1 MSQEFCSISQL
12 YTILQK
18 TNAALMKISKY
29 LHLSL
34 SDCVLLA
41 FLFLNILNVQ
51 AQIPDT
57 INTSAVTELQT
68 VETSANTFITA
79 LMINDVNYHSRTV
92 IFRSIDNGVTW
103 DSVFSYGADATF
115 YATPD
120 PVLTVDSAGNVYLT
134 VMRHLPVNGGFT
146 AHLWVYRSVDDG
158 LTWTLESTPYNG
170 TAFADFPSITSLGD
184 GLTYLSY
191 THYDSDT
198 SYIRFIRSFDGGT
211 TWIDTSTFGT
221 LPSFG
226 WTAVGSDLGFSKDN
240 KLFLSYGDYNLNV
253 VYFTSSNDS
262 GLTWAPVQNIP
273 IAAASYFNITKI
285 VSGKNYSHLGI
296 IAHQPHFLTSVYY
309 INSLDTGNTWQPY
322 LTISSNSAYC
332 EGVIDNAGNVN
343 LIYNENAYGTPR
355 LCYRYSTDEGQT
367 FGAPITLLSWT
378 SVSLTA
384 GEYQSIL
391 LGNDGLFHVTYVDWN
406 QGGAAKHLI
415 FAPLATDIYTVDA
428 SSHAPRIF
436 PNPVHDV
443 LTFKSDETNAGA
455 TFDLIN
461 SDGMIMISGKVNLP
475 STSVNISSLAPGV
488 YLLRVTKENL
498 MYVQK
503 VVRN

>member
-1 MSQEFCSISQL
+1 MKRSLHLKRSLSA
-12 YTILQK
+12 
-18 TNAALMKISKY
+18 AAL
-29 LHLSL
+29 LSFFLL
-34 SDCVLLA
+34 SM
-41 FLFLNILNVQ
+41 LNVQ

-57 INTSAVTELQT
+57 INTSPVTELQT
-68 VETSANTFITA
+68 VETPANTFLTA
-79 LMINDVNYHSRTV
+79 LMINNPAYHSRTV
-92 IFRSIDNGVTW
+92 IYRSTDNGVTW
-103 DSVFSYGADATF
+103 DSVFSYGADADF

-134 VMRHLPVNGGFT
+134 VMRHLPVTYTFT

-170 TAFADFPSITSLGD
+170 TGFADFPSITSLGD

-191 THYDSDT
+191 THYEWDT
-198 SYIRFIRSFDGGT
+198 SYITFIRSFDGST
-211 TWIDTSTFGT
+211 TWTDTSTFGT
-221 LPSFG
+221 LPFSG

-240 KLFLSYGDYNLNV
+240 KLFLSYGDYNLGV
-253 VYFTSSNDS
+253 VYFSSSNDS
-262 GLTWAPVQNIP
+262 GLTWAPVQNVP
-273 IAAASYFNITKI
+273 IAAVSNFNITKI
-285 VSGKNYSHLGI
+285 VSSKNYSHLGI
-296 IAHQPHFLTSVYY
+296 IAHKPHQLTTVYY

-322 LTISSNSAYC
+322 LTISNSSAYC

-343 LIYNENAYGTPR
+343 LIYNENDYSTPR

-406 QGGAAKHLI
+406 GGGAAKHLI
-415 FAPLATDIYTVDA
+415 FAPLATDIYAVDP

-443 LTFKSDETNAGA
+443 LTFQSDDTNAGA

-461 SDGMIMISGKVNLP
+461 NDGKIMMSGKVNLP
-475 STSVNISSLAPGV
+475 YTSVNTSSLTVGV
-488 YLLRVTKENL
+488 YLLRVTDKNL